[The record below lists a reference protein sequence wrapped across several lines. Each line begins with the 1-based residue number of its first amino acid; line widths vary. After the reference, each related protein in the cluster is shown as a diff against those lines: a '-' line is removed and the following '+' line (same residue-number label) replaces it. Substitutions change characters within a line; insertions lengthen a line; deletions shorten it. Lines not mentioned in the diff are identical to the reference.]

1 MKILAT
7 DMDGTFLDHLGAYDK
22 ARLDSLLDACEA
34 KDYVFT
40 VASGRAL
47 LALEE
52 LFDGFVDRIA
62 IIAEN
67 GALVQYKGEVL
78 FESKLEPK
86 DYLEI
91 ADTTLAL
98 PTCEGFFCQAVVVPM
113 HRMMQTQPILRPWN
127 VTMKML
133 WQRTLKR

>member
-22 ARLDSLLDACEA
+22 ARLDNLLDACEA

-52 LFDGFVDRIA
+52 LFDGFVDRIVHREKMREELGR
-62 IIAEN
+62 I
-67 GALVQYKGEVL
+67 L
-78 FESKLEPK
+78 KLHSRK
-86 DYLEI
+86 
-91 ADTTLAL
+91 
-98 PTCEGFFCQAVVVPM
+98 
-113 HRMMQTQPILRPWN
+113 
-127 VTMKML
+127 
-133 WQRTLKR
+133 

>member
-1 MKILAT
+1 MNILAT
-7 DMDGTFLDHLGAYDK
+7 DMDGTFLDHLGSYDK
-22 ARLDSLLDACEA
+22 VRLDKLLDACEA
-34 KDYVFT
+34 KNYVFT
-40 VASGRAL
+40 VASGRSL

-91 ADTTLAL
+91 ADTTSAL
-98 PTCEGFFCQAVVVPM
+98 PTCEG
-113 HRMMQTQPILRPWN
+113 ILLSGR
-127 VTMKML
+127 
-133 WQRTLKR
+133 R

>member
-1 MKILAT
+1 MKLKI
-7 DMDGTFLDHLGAYDK
+7 TF
-22 ARLDSLLDACEA
+22 
-34 KDYVFT
+34 FT

-78 FESKLEPK
+78 FESKLDPK

-98 PTCEGFFCQAVVVPM
+98 PTCEG
-113 HRMMQTQPILRPWN
+113 ILFVRPSWCLC
-127 VTMKML
+127 TE
-133 WQRTLKR
+133 

>member
-22 ARLDSLLDACEA
+22 ARLDNLLDACEA

-67 GALVQYKGEVL
+67 IIDTFILIAVSTLVWVFAWKKKELVKWQGIVMLAIYTA
-78 FESKLEPK
+78 
-86 DYLEI
+86 YLVYI
-91 ADTTLAL
+91 
-98 PTCEGFFCQAVVVPM
+98 CM
-113 HRMMQTQPILRPWN
+113 R
-127 VTMKML
+127 
-133 WQRTLKR
+133 

>member
-1 MKILAT
+1 MNILAT
-7 DMDGTFLDHLGAYDK
+7 DMDGTFLDHLGSYDK
-22 ARLDSLLDACEA
+22 VRLDKLLDACEA
-34 KDYVFT
+34 KNYVFT
-40 VASGRAL
+40 VASGRSL

-86 DYLEI
+86 DYSEI
-91 ADTTLAL
+91 VQRDFQTALQEMNVQSIVLFQRSFPSHVRIAQTLL
-98 PTCEGFFCQAVVVPM
+98 QC
-113 HRMMQTQPILRPWN
+113 TQN
-127 VTMKML
+127 
-133 WQRTLKR
+133 

>member
-1 MKILAT
+1 
-7 DMDGTFLDHLGAYDK
+7 MDGTFLDHLGAYDK
-22 ARLDSLLDACEA
+22 ARLDNLLDACEA

-78 FESKLEPK
+78 FESKLELFANCRYNFIP
-86 DYLEI
+86 
-91 ADTTLAL
+91 AN
-98 PTCEGFFCQAVVVPM
+98 
-113 HRMMQTQPILRPWN
+113 LRGDSLVRPSRCLC
-127 VTMKML
+127 T
-133 WQRTLKR
+133 KRCRPSLS

>member
-22 ARLDSLLDACEA
+22 ARLDNLLDACEA

-52 LFDGFVDRIA
+52 LLMGLWT
-62 IIAEN
+62 
-67 GALVQYKGEVL
+67 ALRLLRKM
-78 FESKLEPK
+78 
-86 DYLEI
+86 
-91 ADTTLAL
+91 
-98 PTCEGFFCQAVVVPM
+98 VPWFST
-113 HRMMQTQPILRPWN
+113 RVKSCLSPS
-127 VTMKML
+127 
-133 WQRTLKR
+133 